1 MEVDVWPPKYFIQ
14 QHMIESLKFFREP
27 GWGLGLF
34 LQVKDGFFIEA
45 GADDFETDSNTL
57 LFELQH
63 NWTGILVEPN
73 PTIFPKGFS
82 KQRKV
87 SFYPT
92 IRMSKP
98 MFENLCRRLHTVKL
112 TLVGL
117 RPRMEKVCETHLK
130 KIRKVKILICL

>member
-1 MEVDVWPPKYFIQ
+1 MYRIHCIHVDTPT
-14 QHMIESLKFFREP
+14 
-27 GWGLGLF
+27 
-34 LQVKDGFFIEA
+34 QVKDGFFIEA

-98 MFENLCRRLHTVKL
+98 MFENLCKRLNTVKP

-117 RPRMEKVCETHLK
+117 RPSMETHLRNK
-130 KIRKVKILICL
+130 KIEILIFL